1 MLSCGPMA
9 ASPVELRVGGQSYR
23 VVSSAS
29 PRELQRLADVVNDKL
44 SSLLPPGRAASPQAL
59 LLVALALANDV
70 ELERKRAAQVKDR
83 SRAALADLV
92 GEVEAALGVAEG
104 LAKAVGASGSDG

>member
-1 MLSCGPMA
+1 MA

-44 SSLLPPGRAASPQAL
+44 SALLPPGRAATPQAL

-70 ELERKRAAQVKDR
+70 EQERKRTAQVKDR
-83 SRAALADLV
+83 SRTALEELV
-92 GEVEAALGVAEG
+92 VEVEAALGAAEG
-104 LAKAVGASGSDG
+104 LAQAVGAASPRPDG